1 MSRATKIVLATLGVS
16 VVLSLVLVVQITFT
30 TLG

>member
-16 VVLSLVLVVQITFT
+16 ATLALVLVVQGVFSVFA
-30 TLG
+30 

>member
-16 VVLSLVLVVQITFT
+16 VVLSLLLVVQITFT
-30 TLG
+30 SLA

>member
-16 VVLSLVLVVQITFT
+16 MILSLVLVVQITFT

>member
-16 VVLSLVLVVQITFT
+16 MVLSLVLVVQITFT

>member
-16 VVLSLVLVVQITFT
+16 VVLSLVLVVQLTFT